1 VSSVTRGCYGLGLPD
16 WPGALEPLVVAESSW
31 PSLRVTSRPA
41 VPASAPATGVGRDRA
56 DVELIGGRLEMSR
69 DPLEATFL
77 LDRVVGADA
86 LVHPYLAIPAGI
98 AGHWQGRQ
106 VFHGGAF
113 VVGDSAWG
121 VVADK
126 EGGKSST
133 LAWLDR
139 LGVDVLADDLLVIDH
154 CKALAGPRCIDLR
167 TETAAALGGAVRIEG
182 ADGRDRWRLR
192 TRATA
197 TAAPFR
203 GWIFLAWANE
213 EQSFDRV
220 APSDRVS
227 RVLAHRSVI
236 TVDADPLAFLDL
248 ASLPCIVFGRPHGLE
263 QMGDAIEALLE
274 LLPR

>member
-1 VSSVTRGCYGLGLPD
+1 MSSVTRGCYGLGLPD
-16 WPGALEPLVVAESSW
+16 WPGAPEPLVVAEPSW
-31 PSLRVTSRPA
+31 PSLRITSGPA
-41 VPASAPATGVGRDRA
+41 AHASMAPTGVGRDRA
-56 DVELIGGRLEMSR
+56 EVELIGGRLEMSR

-77 LDRVVGADA
+77 LDRVIDADA

-98 AGHWQGRQ
+98 AGHWHGRQ

-113 VVGDSAWG
+113 VVDDNAWG
-121 VVADK
+121 IVGDK

-154 CKALAGPRCIDLR
+154 GEALAGPRCIDLR
-167 TETAAALGGAVRIEG
+167 AETASVLGGGVRIDG

-192 TRATA
+192 TRTTA

-213 EQSFDRV
+213 QSFEPV
-220 APSDRVS
+220 APSERVP
-227 RVLAHRSVI
+227 RVFAHRSVI

-248 ASLPCIVFGRPHGLE
+248 ASLPCIEFGRPHGLE
-263 QMGDAIEALLE
+263 QMGGAIEALLE
-274 LLPR
+274 RLPR